1 MNTLSYVSR
10 VEGRILLAF
19 SFFPRVSA
27 APGRYPCKVSL
38 RALSTS
44 ISFLLVALPDPAVAE
59 RVDCVDEAILEL
71 ATVWLKI
78 DRTLC
83 LAVGI
88 ETEDP
93 GVGKEVVGTDS
104 EVVF

>member
-1 MNTLSYVSR
+1 MHAESM
-10 VEGRILLAF
+10 
-19 SFFPRVSA
+19 
-27 APGRYPCKVSL
+27 
-38 RALSTS
+38 S
-44 ISFLLVALPDPAVAE
+44 ISFLVALPDPVVAE
-59 RVDCVDEAILEL
+59 RVDCVDEAFLEL

-93 GVGKEVVGTDS
+93 EVGREVVDGA